1 MSTTEQKIEIMQA
14 YVDGKAIQY
23 KDRCAYEWHIM
34 EQEEWDWCFFEYRI
48 APEPKKVMMQ
58 MWKNSVDGRI
68 MMQQAGYVGF
78 GYSWKKVGV
87 PFEDVYPEESE

>member
-48 APEPKKVMMQ
+48 KPEPKTEMMQ
-58 MWKNSVDGRI
+58 MWQNKRTKIPRAHPVILPPSRGE
-68 MMQQAGYVGF
+68 
-78 GYSWKKVGV
+78 WLKVGE
-87 PFEDVYPEESE
+87 PFEFTYPEES

>member
-34 EQEEWDWCFFEYRI
+34 EQEEWDWCFFDYRI
-48 APEPKKVMMQ
+48 KPETKKAMMQ
-58 MWKNSVDGRI
+58 MWQNSEGFYAAYPVSDGARKT
-68 MMQQAGYVGF
+68 
-78 GYSWKKVGV
+78 KKIGE
-87 PFEDVYPEESE
+87 PFEFTFPEEDD